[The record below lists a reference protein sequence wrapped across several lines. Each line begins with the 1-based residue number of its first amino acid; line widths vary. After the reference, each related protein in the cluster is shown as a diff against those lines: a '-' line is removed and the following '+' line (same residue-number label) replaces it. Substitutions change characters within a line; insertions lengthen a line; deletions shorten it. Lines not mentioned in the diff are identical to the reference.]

1 MIPHSGRHAG
11 AVPFTLVAFHA
22 HPDDES
28 LLMGGTIARAAA
40 EGHRVVLVT
49 ATDGG
54 AGLASGSMGE
64 RAELGRRRLGELD
77 EAAAAL
83 GAAKVLHLGFR
94 DGEFSDAGVDEPARA
109 LLRILAEEG
118 ADLFTGYDPS
128 GGYGHPDHVH
138 VHRVARRVAEQARGL
153 PLLEVTVDRARMVR
167 AARLVSAVPGAPP
180 VDMTRMRAAYLPQ
193 VELTHCVDVHK
204 FVPAKLRALAAHVSQ
219 QTGGSGFRTVTM
231 LRLLPNPV
239 SRLILGREWFREV
252 GRPVGGRLLD
262 DVFATCR

>member
-1 MIPHSGRHAG
+1 
-11 AVPFTLVAFHA
+11 VPFTLVAFHA

-64 RAELGRRRLGELD
+64 RAELGRRRLAELE

-83 GAAKVLHLGFR
+83 GAARVLHLGFR
-94 DGEFSDAGVDEPARA
+94 DGGFSDAGIDEPAQA

-138 VHRVARRVAEQARGL
+138 VHRVARRAAEQAQGV
-153 PLLEVTVDRARMVR
+153 PLLEATVDRARIVR
-167 AARLVSAVPGAPP
+167 AARLVSAVPGGPP
-180 VDMTRMRAAYLPQ
+180 VDMTRMRTAYLPRA
-193 VELTHCVDVHK
+193 ELTHRVEVGN
-204 FVPAKLRALAAHVSQ
+204 FVPAKIRALTAHLSQ
-219 QTGGSGFRTVTM
+219 QTGGAGFRTVTM
-231 LRLLPNPV
+231 LRVLPRPV
-239 SRLILGREWFREV
+239 ARLILGREWFREV
-252 GRPVGGRLLD
+252 GRPVVGHLLD